1 MVDYTAMDAPTLLS
15 FVRDDAWKWAEAFM
29 QTVATGVVVDR
40 EFMIGWFANAI
51 EHSTAIRQPQVDAI
65 LSVSEAAMTD
75 VSEIAER
82 LRAVLNDG
90 LSSVAICNKNDLRAI
105 LDDRERL
112 MKERDEARAEA
123 DDFKRL
129 WARAQIDAKD
139 AEAELAR
146 LRAPVEGK
154 VGEVVS
160 FLTLCAETYR
170 RAGRS
175 GEQHEAADLIQRL
188 AGQVADLERDYRLIK
203 ECSDH
208 NAKKGNA
215 AEARLREAADRINQ
229 LIAALAST
237 AMGEQDGARRSALAF
252 LSTLED
258 HSNG

>member
-112 MKERDEARAEA
+112 EKAAIAEQ
-123 DDFKRL
+123 KY
-129 WARAQIDAKD
+129 
-139 AEAELAR
+139 
-146 LRAPVEGK
+146 
-154 VGEVVS
+154 S
-160 FLTLCAETYR
+160 H
-170 RAGRS
+170 S
-175 GEQHEAADLIQRL
+175 
-188 AGQVADLERDYRLIK
+188 LERSI
-203 ECSDH
+203 SDSKARISQLGA
-208 NAKKGNA
+208 NACRGSTTTSP
-215 AEARLREAADRINQ
+215 LRSPNH
-229 LIAALAST
+229 
-237 AMGEQDGARRSALAF
+237 EQ
-252 LSTLED
+252 
-258 HSNG
+258 N